1 VLRQES
7 RKVEV
12 ACQNTKDSLVYQ
24 LSKTLQNAPHLLGN
38 GVAKLRNES
47 PLPTQLKKARQALGI
62 TQQELGIRLGLDAGN
77 ASARMNQYETGKH
90 TPDYTMLK
98 QLAAELN
105 VPVPYLLCED
115 PLLGDLILELSK
127 LTEAEKVKM
136 LNTLKAAAKQ

>member
-1 VLRQES
+1 
-7 RKVEV
+7 
-12 ACQNTKDSLVYQ
+12 
-24 LSKTLQNAPHLLGN
+24 LQNAPHLLGN
-38 GVAKLRNES
+38 GVAKLRFES

-62 TQQELGIRLGLDAGN
+62 TQQELGIRLGLDPGN

-90 TPDYTMLK
+90 TPDYKMLK

-127 LTEAEKVKM
+127 LSDAEKIKM
-136 LNTLKAAAKQ
+136 LNTLKAATTQD